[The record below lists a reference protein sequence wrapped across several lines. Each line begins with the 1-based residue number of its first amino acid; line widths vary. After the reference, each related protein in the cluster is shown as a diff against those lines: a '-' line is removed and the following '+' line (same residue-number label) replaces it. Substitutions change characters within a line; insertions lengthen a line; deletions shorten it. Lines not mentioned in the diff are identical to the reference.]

1 MTSSLAKYSET
12 AAMSF
17 STLQQPPPAQH
28 RIKQFCPLIIYHNNP
43 SEQLEMKLNANK
55 HHDRTAI
62 DRHRDKTNEMLEH
75 KAQLWNEKF
84 NGSSTGLVEFEAG
97 YLDKDIKVSPSTST
111 TSNISSSSS
120 SSGDS
125 IATIEHP
132 ASYPSRMM
140 DVPTIKTTAT
150 TTCTAAAH
158 NYYTSI
164 EEEKYYPMMSR
175 KQSKSKSTS
184 CNIATSPIISPT
196 STAATTSSSSTNTKN
211 DASAVKRRRGNL
223 PKEVTEFLR
232 KWLIQHKKHPY
243 PAEKE
248 KADLARHTG
257 LTVNQISNWFINA
270 RRRILQPMLE
280 SENLTAQMM
289 AYPELVNQQQHHR
302 SPAATASA
310 FTEPPRRRRHDFYT
324 YQRDFVSPTM
334 EHPSPPPLQ
343 HHHQHHHHPSM
354 HHHHEQQQY
363 PHPHYYPEQEQEH
376 ASRFRRTRLIDAND
390 HYHQLSM
397 R

>member
-1 MTSSLAKYSET
+1 M
-12 AAMSF
+12 
-17 STLQQPPPAQH
+17 
-28 RIKQFCPLIIYHNNP
+28 N
-43 SEQLEMKLNANK
+43 
-55 HHDRTAI
+55 
-62 DRHRDKTNEMLEH
+62 
-75 KAQLWNEKF
+75 
-84 NGSSTGLVEFEAG
+84 
-97 YLDKDIKVSPSTST
+97 KDIKVSPSTST
-111 TSNISSSSS
+111 KSNISSSSS

-132 ASYPSRMM
+132 TYQSHG
-140 DVPTIKTTAT
+140 TIKTTSSS
-150 TTCTAAAH
+150 

-164 EEEKYYPMMSR
+164 EEEKYYPMISR
-175 KQSKSKSTS
+175 KQSISKSIP
-184 CNIATSPIISPT
+184 CNISTSPISPAAST
-196 STAATTSSSSTNTKN
+196 STIITPIAPITTTTTTTTTTSSSSATTAKN
-211 DASAVKRRRGNL
+211 DSTVKRRRGNL

-289 AYPELVNQQQHHR
+289 TYPELANHQQQ
-302 SPAATASA
+302 SSASA
-310 FTEPPRRRRHDFYT
+310 FIEPPRRRRHDFYT
-324 YQRDFVSPTM
+324 YQRDFVSPTI
-334 EHPSPPPLQ
+334 EHQHQHQLQ
-343 HHHQHHHHPSM
+343 HHQSM
-354 HHHHEQQQY
+354 HHLHHHEQQQQY
-363 PHPHYYPEQEQEH
+363 QHPHQHYYSDQQHRQEEH
-376 ASRFRRTRLIDAND
+376 SSRFRRTRLIDTND

>member
-1 MTSSLAKYSET
+1 MSYSSS
-12 AAMSF
+12 
-17 STLQQPPPAQH
+17 QQPQPQR
-28 RIKQFCPLIIYHNNP
+28 RIRQFCPLIIYHDNP

-55 HHDRTAI
+55 QHDRTAI

-75 KAQLWNEKF
+75 NAQFWNEKS
-84 NGSSTGLVEFEAG
+84 NGSSPGLVEFEADC
-97 YLDKDIKVSPSTST
+97 LDKDIKVSPSTST

-132 ASYPSRMM
+132 ASYPSRMA
-140 DVPTIKTTAT
+140 DVPTVKTTAT
-150 TTCTAAAH
+150 SVH
-158 NYYTSI
+158 SYYTSI
-164 EEEKYYPMMSR
+164 EEEKYYPMISR
-175 KQSKSKSTS
+175 KQSKSKSTT

-196 STAATTSSSSTNTKN
+196 SATSTTPTTTPSTNAKN
-211 DASAVKRRRGNL
+211 DANTVKRRRGNL

-289 AYPELVNQQQHHR
+289 AYPELVNQQHHH
-302 SPAATASA
+302 SPAVSA
-310 FTEPPRRRRHDFYT
+310 FSEPPRRRRHDFYT
-324 YQRDFVSPTM
+324 YQRDFASPTM
-334 EHPSPPPLQ
+334 EHPSPPPL
-343 HHHQHHHHPSM
+343 HHHHHPSM

-363 PHPHYYPEQEQEH
+363 HHPHYYPEHEQEH
-376 ASRFRRTRLIDAND
+376 PSRFHRTRLVNVND